1 LEFFVRVGF
10 RNDARPHYLY
20 EVEKQEPDAPE
31 HIADY
36 SLLKIN
42 AEGETLEG
50 QAERYW
56 EGSFRYKIDDRP
68 GAVSQRAL
76 ALFG

>member
-36 SLLKIN
+36 SLKIN

-50 QAERYW
+50 QTERY
-56 EGSFRYKIDDRP
+56 
-68 GAVSQRAL
+68 
-76 ALFG
+76 